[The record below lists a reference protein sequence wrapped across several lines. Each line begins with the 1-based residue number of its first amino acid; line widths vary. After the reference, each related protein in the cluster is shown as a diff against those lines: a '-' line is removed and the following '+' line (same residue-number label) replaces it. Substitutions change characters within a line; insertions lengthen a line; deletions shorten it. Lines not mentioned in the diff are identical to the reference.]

1 MSLPVIDATP
11 SYVIT
16 LPISEQ
22 ETKYRPYKVGEEL
35 GILTASNSEDK
46 LNIYESFTDTVK
58 RCIQSELNYDKL
70 TLIDFSYIL
79 LHIRAKS
86 KGELVEVEKTCS
98 KCQKKEPFTFDI
110 LKTIEVQNIKNKK
123 IIIDVTENIKLE
135 LGSLPYTYLKTMI
148 EVQDDKEKLAMYAL
162 ASSVKKVVYNGKIFN
177 EFTPE
182 EVLINCINNFT
193 EQQLKMISK
202 KLKTLPKLVGK
213 VKCKCSD
220 PECGHEQTITLDD
233 LPSFLE

>member
-16 LPISEQ
+16 LPISEK

-46 LNIYESFTDTVK
+46 LNIFESFTDTVK
-58 RCIQSELNYDKL
+58 RCVQSELDFDKL
-70 TLIDFSYIL
+70 TLIDFSYLL

-98 KCQKKEPFTFDI
+98 KCGKKEPFSFDI
-110 LKTIEVQNIKNKK
+110 LKVIEIENIKNKK
-123 IIIDVTENIKLE
+123 LIVDVADNIKLE
-135 LGSLPYTYLKTMI
+135 LGSLPFNYLKTMI
-148 EVQDDKEKLAMYAL
+148 ECQDDKEKLAMYAL
-162 ASSVKKVVYNGKIFN
+162 ASSVKKIVFNGKIFAD
-177 EFTPE
+177 FTPE
-182 EVLINCINNFT
+182 DALTNCINNFT
-193 EQQLKMISK
+193 EQQLKMISG
-202 KLKTLPKLVGK
+202 KLKKLPKLIGK

-220 PECGHEQTITLDD
+220 PECGHEHVITLDD